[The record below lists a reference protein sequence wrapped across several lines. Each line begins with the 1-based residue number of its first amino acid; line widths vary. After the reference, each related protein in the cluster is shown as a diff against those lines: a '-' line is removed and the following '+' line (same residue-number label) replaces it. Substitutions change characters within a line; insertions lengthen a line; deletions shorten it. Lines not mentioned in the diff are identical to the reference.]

1 MEKVMNLSFSD
12 RLSNFKSVLADVRLT
27 DSAALD
33 LSIES
38 GLQDVYLSL
47 SKLRDVSGS
56 LYIIGNGGSAGVA
69 SHASTDF
76 FNVAKI
82 KTFTLHE
89 SSLLTCMTNDFGYEN
104 AFARMLDQ
112 VISKNDLLIAI
123 SSSGNSINIRNAVDI
138 AKKHHANI
146 ITLSGF
152 SEDNPL
158 RRMGNINIWLN
169 SYDYGFV
176 EIGHQFLLHNIA
188 DRFNPKFNN
197 ET

>member
-1 MEKVMNLSFSD
+1 MNLSFSD

-112 VISKNDLLIAI
+112 VINKNDLLIAI

-138 AKKHHANI
+138 AKKHHASI

-158 RRMGNINIWLN
+158 RKMGNINIWLN
-169 SYDYGFV
+169 SDDYGFV

-188 DRFNPKFNN
+188 DRFNSKFKN
-197 ET
+197 

>member
-112 VISKNDLLIAI
+112 VINKNDLLIAI

-169 SYDYGFV
+169 SDDYGFV

>member
-1 MEKVMNLSFSD
+1 MNLSFSD

-47 SKLRDVSGS
+47 SKLRDASGS

-112 VISKNDLLIAI
+112 VINKNDVLIAI

-169 SYDYGFV
+169 SDDYGFV

-188 DRFNPKFNN
+188 DRFNAKFKN
-197 ET
+197 

>member
-1 MEKVMNLSFSD
+1 MNLSFNK
-12 RLSNFKSVLADVRLT
+12 RLSNFKSVLSNVSLT
-27 DSAALD
+27 NSSALD
-33 LSIES
+33 LSIED
-38 GLQDVYLSL
+38 GLHNFYLAL
-47 SKLRDVSGS
+47 SKLKDASGC

-69 SHASTDF
+69 SHAATDF

-112 VISKNDLLIAI
+112 VINNHDVLIAI
-123 SSSGNSINIRNAVDI
+123 SSSGNSINIRNAVEV
-138 AKKHHANI
+138 AKKHQAII

-152 SEDNPL
+152 SKDNSL
-158 RRMGNINIWLN
+158 RKMGNINIWLD
-169 SYDYGFV
+169 SDDYGFV

-188 DRFNPKFNN
+188 DRFNAKFNI

>member
-1 MEKVMNLSFSD
+1 MNLSFTD
-12 RLSNFKSVLADVRLT
+12 RLTSFKAILENVCLT
-27 DSAALD
+27 DSAAFE
-33 LSIES
+33 LSTET
-38 GLQDVYLSL
+38 GLQKFFSVLSDL
-47 SKLRDVSGS
+47 KNISGS

-69 SHASTDF
+69 AHAATDF

-104 AFARMLDQ
+104 AFAKMLDQ
-112 VISKNDLLIAI
+112 VIHKNDVLIAI
-123 SSSGNSINIRNAVDI
+123 SSSGNSINIRNAVEV
-138 AKKHHANI
+138 AKKHQANI

-152 SEDNPL
+152 SCYNAL
-158 RRMGNINIWLN
+158 RKMGNINIWLD

-188 DRFNPKFNN
+188 DRFNPKFNL
-197 ET
+197 

>member
-47 SKLRDVSGS
+47 SKLKDASGS

-112 VISKNDLLIAI
+112 VINKNDLLIAI

>member
-38 GLQDVYLSL
+38 GLQDIYLSL
-47 SKLRDVSGS
+47 SKLKDASGS

-152 SEDNPL
+152 SKNNQL
-158 RRMGNINIWLN
+158 RQMGDINIWLD
-169 SYDYGFV
+169 SDDYGFV
-176 EIGHQFLLHNIA
+176 EIGHQFILHNIA
-188 DRFNPKFNN
+188 DRFNPKLV
-197 ET
+197 

>member
-1 MEKVMNLSFSD
+1 MNLSFND
-12 RLSNFKSVLADVRLT
+12 RLINFKSVLSDVRIT
-27 DSAALD
+27 NSSALES
-33 LSIES
+33 SIED
-38 GLQDVYLSL
+38 GLHNFYLAL
-47 SKLRDVSGS
+47 SKLKGASGC

-69 SHASTDF
+69 SHAATDF

-112 VISKNDLLIAI
+112 VINKNDVLIAI
-123 SSSGNSINIRNAVDI
+123 SSSGNSINIRNAADI
-138 AKKHHANI
+138 AKKHQANI

-158 RRMGNINIWLN
+158 RKMGNINIWLN
-169 SYDYGFV
+169 SDDYGFV

-188 DRFNPKFNN
+188 DSFNPKFNI
-197 ET
+197 

>member
-112 VISKNDLLIAI
+112 VINKNDLLIAI

>member
-12 RLSNFKSVLADVRLT
+12 RLSNFNLVLADVCLT

-47 SKLRDVSGS
+47 SKLKDASGS

-69 SHASTDF
+69 SHAATDF

-112 VISKNDLLIAI
+112 VINKNDVLIAI

-138 AKKHHANI
+138 AKKHHASI

-158 RRMGNINIWLN
+158 RKMGNINIWLN
-169 SYDYGFV
+169 SDDYGFV

-188 DRFNPKFNN
+188 DRFNPKFKN
-197 ET
+197 

>member
-1 MEKVMNLSFSD
+1 MNLSFSD
-12 RLSNFKSVLADVRLT
+12 RLNNFKAVLADVRLT

-112 VISKNDLLIAI
+112 VINKNDLLIAI

-138 AKKHHANI
+138 TKKHHANI
-146 ITLSGF
+146 ITFSGF

>member
-1 MEKVMNLSFSD
+1 MNLSFND
-12 RLSNFKSVLADVRLT
+12 RLSNFKSVLSNVRIT
-27 DSAALD
+27 NSSALD
-33 LSIES
+33 SSIED
-38 GLQDVYLSL
+38 GLHNFYLAL
-47 SKLRDVSGS
+47 SKLKDTSGC

-69 SHASTDF
+69 SHAATDF

-112 VISKNDLLIAI
+112 VINKNDVLIAI
-123 SSSGNSINIRNAVDI
+123 SSSGNSINIRNAADI
-138 AKKHHANI
+138 AKKHQANI

-152 SEDNPL
+152 SENNSL
-158 RRMGNINIWLN
+158 RKMGNINIWLD
-169 SYDYGFV
+169 SDDYGFV

-188 DRFNPKFNN
+188 DRFNPKFNIRR
-197 ET
+197 

>member
-1 MEKVMNLSFSD
+1 MEKVMNLSFSE
-12 RLSNFKSVLADVRLT
+12 RLSNFKSVLADTCLT
-27 DSAALD
+27 DSAAIGLP
-33 LSIES
+33 IES
-38 GLQDVYLSL
+38 GLQNLYLSL
-47 SKLRDVSGS
+47 SKLKDTSGS

-69 SHASTDF
+69 SHAATDF

-104 AFARMLDQ
+104 AFARILDQ
-112 VISKNDLLIAI
+112 VINKSDVLIAI

-138 AKKHHANI
+138 AKKHHAII

-169 SYDYGFV
+169 SDDYGFV

>member
-112 VISKNDLLIAI
+112 VIDKNDLLIAI